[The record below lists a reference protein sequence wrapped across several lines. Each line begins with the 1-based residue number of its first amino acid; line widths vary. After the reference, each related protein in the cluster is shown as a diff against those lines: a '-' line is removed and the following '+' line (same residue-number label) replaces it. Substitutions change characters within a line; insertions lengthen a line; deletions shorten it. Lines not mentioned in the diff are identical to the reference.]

1 VSEIE
6 KLVKN
11 KNYIKLKYLYY
22 EWFNK
27 KNNDIDSIINNLSN
41 ITNEE
46 ISKKHISFLELINL
60 SNMKKQL

>member
-1 VSEIE
+1 LEIK
-6 KLVKN
+6 KLVEN
-11 KNYIKLKYLYY
+11 KNFKKLKYLYY